1 MFKKIFTAMTAILA
15 SCGGKTASCPT
26 DTIDAGNGRQI
37 AITFFAHSSMLLE
50 YDGHTIYTDP
60 VEGNADYA
68 SLPAADIIIVS
79 HEHYDHCDP
88 KAIGKICTPETVI
101 VTNAGAAALLD
112 GLDCKPRMEIMAN
125 GDSAAPVTYMKLEA
139 VAAYNYTE
147 GHTGFHPKGRDNG
160 FVITLGDKRIYFAGD
175 TEDTPEMMALKDIDI
190 AFLPVNQPYTMT
202 EEQASRAL
210 HAVRPAIFYPIHYGQ
225 VEHRTDLD
233 KLSRLISDLPTEMRI
248 RPME

>member
-1 MFKKIFTAMTAILA
+1 MTAAILA
-15 SCGGKTASCPT
+15 SCGGNAPAYPT
-26 DTIDAGNGRQI
+26 DIVETGGKEL

-68 SLPAADIIIVS
+68 SLPAADVIIVS

-88 KAIGKICTPETVI
+88 KAIEKICTPGTVI

-112 GLDCKPRMEIMAN
+112 GLSCKPHVETMAN
-125 GDSAAPVTYMKLEA
+125 GDVATPVPYMKLEA

-147 GHTGFHPKGRDNG
+147 GHTGFHPEGRDNG
-160 FVITLGDKRIYFAGD
+160 FVITLGDKRLYFAGD
-175 TEDTPEMMALKDIDI
+175 TEDTPEMLSLRDIDI

-210 HAVRPAIFYPIHYGQ
+210 HAMRPAVFYPIHYGQ

-233 KLSRLISDLPTEMRI
+233 KLARLIGDLPTEMRI
-248 RPME
+248 RPMQ